1 MSHHSGKP
9 ALRSGRETGSAK
21 NDVQDQHRR
30 HAFYRRALHVLK
42 DSSIPFLVGGA
53 FGLHAYT
60 GISRDT
66 KDIDVFVQPDDFDR
80 VQKLFASVGFETEVR
95 FPHWL
100 GKAFSGELFVD
111 VIFSSG
117 NGVCAVDSQWFEHA
131 SQGEVFSVSVQFCPP
146 EEMIW
151 SKAFIMERERYDG
164 ADIAHLILSCG
175 KHMNWTRLIARF
187 GSHWRV
193 LLSHLVLF
201 GFVYPADRNVI
212 PKWVLQELT
221 SRLQDEIKA
230 SPPKDRVCQGT
241 LLSWAQYLPKV
252 EGEGYEDARHAPHG
266 TLTAEETAH
275 VTETFKK
282 ENEQEH

>member
-1 MSHHSGKP
+1 MSDTCDKP
-9 ALRSGRETGSAK
+9 MFNTGSNTGVK
-21 NDVQDQHRR
+21 SSDPEQEQR
-30 HAFYRRALHVLK
+30 HAFYRRALQVLT
-42 DSSIPFLVGGA
+42 DSSIPFLIGGA
-53 FGLHAYT
+53 FALHAYT
-60 GISRDT
+60 GITRDT
-66 KDIDVFVQPDDFDR
+66 KDIDVFVHPDDFDR
-80 VQKLFASVGFETEVR
+80 VQNLFASIGFQTEVR

-117 NGVCAVDSQWFEHA
+117 NGICAVDHGWFQHASEGIMFEHRVA
-131 SQGEVFSVSVQFCPP
+131 LCPP

-175 KHMNWTRLIARF
+175 KRMDWNRLVARF
-187 GSHWRV
+187 GPHWRV

-212 PKWVLQELT
+212 PDQVLLDLVC
-221 SRLQDEIKA
+221 RMQDEMA
-230 SPPKDRVCQGT
+230 LPPPKERICQGT

-252 EGEGYEDARHAPHG
+252 EEGYQDARHPPHG
-266 TLTAEETAH
+266 NLSAAETAR

-282 ENEQEH
+282 ENEQDK